1 MTESDV
7 VKGSAEWA
15 GSGALPKA
23 HRCNSLFT
31 SFDGQ
36 PSRGIGSG
44 FADFTSP
51 RVVGSLGDST
61 WFGADAEAAA
71 AAAAAASPALSM
83 SDKYNTQFNEV
94 RKLLKAKGLFTDAT
108 VDAHSLEYYN
118 HLGLNEFY
126 FQTANPAAIADNLL
140 AVIAARA
147 LHSASGADY
156 FPEIRQVDEKTG
168 DVFALARASL
178 KNRKASQN
186 YKVEQQFELEF
197 LDMGHSGNKQ
207 QMRMQCY
214 RSTGS
219 VFGIDGDTERLRTY
233 FFQKPKFPLEPEQLS
248 PTETN
253 ISKLLDVD
261 FYASKRRTV
270 TASIFQKLNSQRM
283 FASTN
288 RVFVLLRTDLAFRR
302 GRHTEDLF
310 SRLGDCVTMWGFYSQ
325 RKYVEPLANG
335 ATIITSFVETLP
347 TKELIQ
353 ADMTEDERINN
364 LLTDLRM
371 QFAMPKTKF
380 LNFARDRILTV
391 HEAAYAMSAC
401 QFALYFSGTVGH
413 SFPQIEKLVKQF
425 GGKSLTM
432 QEVYELRTRL
442 KTCPFS
448 EDLIF
453 KVSLHHPKLLRGT
466 FVEECELKEKILR
479 LDSSEAV
486 PVFLKFRQFNKHILR
501 TNFFMHLKC
510 GFAFRLS
517 GTFLPA
523 SDYPVLPYSVFFQIA
538 SKSVGFHVRFADVAR
553 GGVRVVQSVG
563 TVAYERN
570 KKTVLDEVFK
580 LAFTQQFKN
589 KDISEGGSKGIILLN
604 KARTLHEAQQLTPMA
619 FKAYVDNMLD
629 LLLPHHDVVDLVGV
643 SEVCFLGPDE
653 NTGTGGLVDWAA
665 LRAKERGAWFWKAF
679 TTGKAPSKGGIPHD
693 VFGMTTASVETYVQG
708 TVVHALL
715 AKISAFS
722 QFAIAALLQLAACTP
737 QTVSLVLSADESAEL
752 FDLLTHDKLPFL
764 ARLEGSAGIYE
775 KLGLKEE
782 EVTRIQTG
790 GPDGDLGCN
799 ALLQTKSKTIAVV
812 DGSGVLYDPKG
823 LDSAELKRL
832 AQLRF
837 EGKPTSS
844 MHYDPALL
852 SPQGF
857 QVDQEARDITLP
869 DGTRVASGFEFRNT
883 FHLSPYATADLFN
896 PCGGRPASITP
907 QNVDKLFDPR
917 TGEKKFKYIVEG
929 ANVFITD
936 DARRILEDRGVI
948 LFKDA
953 STNKGGVTS
962 SSHEVLAALALTQ
975 EEFAEHMQV
984 EDLKNPPK
992 FYKDYVQAILERIRE
1007 NAKLE
1012 FEALWSE
1019 AKRTG
1024 MNKCDLT
1031 DILSGKIIQLKQD
1044 IGKSNALWRDK
1055 EFVNFV
1061 LNSAIPDVLVPGL
1074 ISVETFRQR
1083 VPEPYQ
1089 KAIFTTFLAS
1099 RFFYKQ
1105 PFTEDVSAFAFIAY
1119 LDEMREQMAAAAK

>member
-1 MTESDV
+1 MTETDRV
-7 VKGSAEWA
+7 NGNPEWA
-15 GSGALPKA
+15 GSGAHPKA

-31 SFDGQ
+31 CFDGQ
-36 PSRGIGSG
+36 PSRGSGSG
-44 FADFTSP
+44 SADFTSP

-71 AAAAAASPALSM
+71 AAAAAASPVLSM
-83 SDKYNTQFNEV
+83 SDKYNAQFTEV

-126 FQTANPAAIADNLL
+126 FQTANPAAIAENLL

-197 LDMGHSGNKQ
+197 LDMGLSGNKQ

-261 FYASKRRTV
+261 FYASKKRTV
-270 TASIFQKLNSQRM
+270 TASIFQKLNSQVPRGKGY
-283 FASTN
+283 
-288 RVFVLLRTDLAFRR
+288 RIDLAFRR

-432 QEVYELRTRL
+432 QE
-442 KTCPFS
+442 
-448 EDLIF
+448 
-453 KVSLHHPKLLRGT
+453 
-466 FVEECELKEKILR
+466 
-479 LDSSEAV
+479 
-486 PVFLKFRQFNKHILR
+486 
-501 TNFFMHLKC
+501 
-510 GFAFRLS
+510 
-517 GTFLPA
+517 
-523 SDYPVLPYSVFFQIA
+523 IA

-629 LLLPHHDVVDLVGV
+629 LLLPHHDVLDLVGV

-708 TVVHALL
+708 
-715 AKISAFS
+715 
-722 QFAIAALLQLAACTP
+722 
-737 QTVSLVLSADESAEL
+737 
-752 FDLLTHDKLPFL
+752 
-764 ARLEGSAGIYE
+764 IYE

-812 DGSGVLYDPKG
+812 DGSGVLYDPK
-823 LDSAELKRL
+823 
-832 AQLRF
+832 
-837 EGKPTSS
+837 
-844 MHYDPALL
+844 
-852 SPQGF
+852 
-857 QVDQEARDITLP
+857 

-883 FHLSPYATADLFN
+883 FHLSTYATADLFN

-975 EEFAEHMQV
+975 EEFAEHMQ
-984 EDLKNPPK
+984 
-992 FYKDYVQAILERIRE
+992 AILERIRE

-1031 DILSGKIIQLKQD
+1031 DILSRKIIQLKQD

>member
-1 MTESDV
+1 M
-7 VKGSAEWA
+7 SAKYSA
-15 GSGALPKA
+15 
-23 HRCNSLFT
+23 
-31 SFDGQ
+31 Q
-36 PSRGIGSG
+36 
-44 FADFTSP
+44 FA
-51 RVVGSLGDST
+51 
-61 WFGADAEAAA
+61 
-71 AAAAAASPALSM
+71 
-83 SDKYNTQFNEV
+83 EV
-94 RKLLKAKGLFTDAT
+94 RKLIKAKGLFTDAA
-108 VDAHSLEYYN
+108 VDSHSMEYYN

-178 KNRKASQN
+178 TNRKASQN

-197 LDMGHSGNKQ
+197 LDMGLSSNKQ

-233 FFQKPKFPLEPEQLS
+233 FFQKPKFPLKPEELS
-248 PTETN
+248 PNEKDL
-253 ISKLLDVD
+253 SKLLDVD
-261 FYASKRRTV
+261 FYASKKRTV
-270 TASIFQKLNSQRM
+270 TASIFEKLNSQVVDD
-283 FASTN
+283 STGLAL
-288 RVFVLLRTDLAFRR
+288 FVNVVPRGTGHRIDLAFRR
-302 GRHTEDLF
+302 GPHTEDFF

-335 ATIITSFVETLP
+335 ATVITSFIETLP
-347 TKELIQ
+347 VKELVDP
-353 ADMTEDERINN
+353 DMAEEDRIDH
-364 LLTDLRM
+364 LLTALRM
-371 QFAMPKTKF
+371 QFAMPKSKF
-380 LNFARDRILTV
+380 ADFARDRLLTV

-401 QFALYFSGTVGH
+401 QFALHFSGTVGH
-413 SFPQIEKLVKQF
+413 SFPRLEKLVKQF
-425 GGKSLTM
+425 GGKNLTM

-448 EDLIF
+448 EEMIF
-453 KVSLHHPKLLRGT
+453 KVVEDNPEIVKLLYKEFESLHNPRMKRGV
-466 FVEECELKEKILR
+466 FSEECELKEKILR

-486 PVFLKFRQFNKHILR
+486 PVFLKFRLFNQHILR
-501 TNFFMHLKC
+501 TNFWMNSKC
-510 GFAFRLS
+510 GFAFRFS
-517 GTFLPA
+517 GAFLPA
-523 SDYPVLPYSVFFQIA
+523 SDFPVLPYSVFFQVA

-570 KKTVLDEVFK
+570 KRTVLDEVFK

-604 KARTLHEAQQLTPMA
+604 KAKTLPEAQLLTPMA

-629 LLLPHHDVVDLVGV
+629 LLLPHHDVVDLLGM

-693 VFGMTTASVETYVQG
+693 VFGMTTASVETYV
-708 TVVHALL
+708 
-715 AKISAFS
+715 
-722 QFAIAALLQLAACTP
+722 
-737 QTVSLVLSADESAEL
+737 
-752 FDLLTHDKLPFL
+752 
-764 ARLEGSAGIYE
+764 RGIYE
-775 KLGLKEE
+775 KLNLKEE

-812 DGSGVLYDPKG
+812 DGSGVVYDPRG
-823 LDSAELKRL
+823 LDAAELKRL
-832 AQLRF
+832 AHLRF
-837 EGKPTSS
+837 EGKPTSA
-844 MHYDPALL
+844 MHYNPALL
-852 SPQGF
+852 SPGGF

-883 FHLSPYATADLFN
+883 FHLSSYASADLFN

-907 QNVDKLFDPR
+907 QNVDKLFDPK

-962 SSHEVLAALALTQ
+962 SSMEVLAALALTE
-975 EEFAEHMQV
+975 EEFNEHMQV
-984 EDLKNPPK
+984 RDMKNPPK
-992 FYKDYVQAILERIRE
+992 FYREYVQAILKRIRE

-1012 FEALWSE
+1012 FEALWNE

-1024 MNKCDLT
+1024 MHRCDLT
-1031 DILSGKIIQLKQD
+1031 DILSQKIIELKQD
-1044 IGKSNALWRDK
+1044 IAKSNALWHDDAL
-1055 EFVNFV
+1055 VNFV
-1061 LNSAIPDVLVPGL
+1061 LQTAIPDILVPGL

-1105 PFTEDVSAFAFIAY
+1105 QFTADVSAFAFIAY
-1119 LDEMREQMAAAAK
+1119 LDEIKEQMVAGAAAAAAPAATPAVAVAARVAADASATAAAA

>member
-1 MTESDV
+1 MAANDDGGAKIECTTN
-7 VKGSAEWA
+7 GTSAKP
-15 GSGALPKA
+15 G
-23 HRCNSLFT
+23 RCNSLFT
-31 SFDGQ
+31 CFDGQ
-36 PSRGIGSG
+36 PGRTTASLS
-44 FADFTSP
+44 FDFTPP

-71 AAAAAASPALSM
+71 AAAAAATPAPCM
-83 SDKYNTQFNEV
+83 SDKYNVQFNEV
-94 RKLLKAKGLFTDAT
+94 RKLLKAKGMFTDAT
-108 VDAHSLEYYN
+108 VEAHSLEYYN

-126 FQTANPAAIADNLL
+126 FQTAIPAAIADNLL

-178 KNRKASQN
+178 RNRKASQN
-186 YKVEQQFELEF
+186 YKVEQQFEREF
-197 LDMGHSGNKQ
+197 LDMGLSGNKQ

-233 FFQKPKFPLEPEQLS
+233 FFQKPKFPLESEQLS

-270 TASIFQKLNSQRM
+270 TAIIFQKLNSQVVEDSTGLGL
-283 FASTN
+283 FAN
-288 RVFVLLRTDLAFRR
+288 VVGCLRACRLATDLAFRR
-302 GRHTEDLF
+302 GPHTEDLF

-347 TKELIQ
+347 TNELIQ
-353 ADMTEDERINN
+353 AHMTEDERINN

-371 QFAMPKTKF
+371 QFAMPKTRF
-380 LNFARDRILTV
+380 SDFARDRILTV
-391 HEAAYAMSAC
+391 HEAAYALSAC

-425 GGKSLTM
+425 GDFGAKTGDVERLVLYFAGKSLTM

-453 KVSLHHPKLLRGT
+453 KVSLHHPKLPRGT

-486 PVFLKFRQFNKHILR
+486 PVFLKFRQFNKHVLR
-501 TNFFMHLKC
+501 TNFWMHTKC
-510 GFAFRLS
+510 GFAFRFS
-517 GTFLPA
+517 GEFLPA

-604 KARTLHEAQQLTPMA
+604 KAHNLKEAQQLTPMA

-629 LLLPHHDVVDLVGV
+629 LLLPHHDVVDLLGV

-653 NTGTGGLVDWAA
+653 NTGELSEEIFVKKGTGGLVDWAA

-679 TTGKAPSKGGIPHD
+679 TTGKAASRGGIPHD
-693 VFGMTTASVETYVQG
+693 VFGMTTASVETYVQ
-708 TVVHALL
+708 
-715 AKISAFS
+715 
-722 QFAIAALLQLAACTP
+722 
-737 QTVSLVLSADESAEL
+737 
-752 FDLLTHDKLPFL
+752 
-764 ARLEGSAGIYE
+764 GIYE

-812 DGSGVLYDPKG
+812 DGSGVVYDPKG
-823 LDSAELKRL
+823 LNADELKRL
-832 AQLRF
+832 AHMRF

-844 MHYDPALL
+844 MHYNPALL
-852 SPQGF
+852 SSQGF

-907 QNVDKLFDPR
+907 QNVDKLFDSR
-917 TGEKKFKYIVEG
+917 TGEKKFRFIVEG
-929 ANVFITD
+929 ANLFITD

-984 EDLKNPPK
+984 EDVKNPPK
-992 FYKDYVQAILERIRE
+992 FYRDYVQAILERIRE

-1024 MNKCDLT
+1024 MHKCDLT
-1031 DILSGKIIQLKQD
+1031 DILSRKIIQLKQD
-1044 IGKSNALWRDK
+1044 IGKSNALWRDN

-1061 LNSAIPDVLVPGL
+1061 LSTAIPDVLVPGL

-1099 RFFYKQ
+1099 RFFYRQ
-1105 PFTEDVSAFAFIAY
+1105 PFTEDASAFAFIAY
-1119 LDEMREQMAAAAK
+1119 LDEIREQMAAASK

>member
-1 MTESDV
+1 
-7 VKGSAEWA
+7 
-15 GSGALPKA
+15 
-23 HRCNSLFT
+23 
-31 SFDGQ
+31 
-36 PSRGIGSG
+36 
-44 FADFTSP
+44 
-51 RVVGSLGDST
+51 
-61 WFGADAEAAA
+61 
-71 AAAAAASPALSM
+71 
-83 SDKYNTQFNEV
+83 
-94 RKLLKAKGLFTDAT
+94 
-108 VDAHSLEYYN
+108 
-118 HLGLNEFY
+118 
-126 FQTANPAAIADNLL
+126 
-140 AVIAARA
+140 
-147 LHSASGADY
+147 
-156 FPEIRQVDEKTG
+156 
-168 DVFALARASL
+168 
-178 KNRKASQN
+178 
-186 YKVEQQFELEF
+186 
-197 LDMGHSGNKQ
+197 
-207 QMRMQCY
+207 MQ
-214 RSTGS
+214 
-219 VFGIDGDTERLRTY
+219 
-233 FFQKPKFPLEPEQLS
+233 
-248 PTETN
+248 
-253 ISKLLDVD
+253 
-261 FYASKRRTV
+261 
-270 TASIFQKLNSQRM
+270 
-283 FASTN
+283 
-288 RVFVLLRTDLAFRR
+288 
-302 GRHTEDLF
+302 
-310 SRLGDCVTMWGFYSQ
+310 
-325 RKYVEPLANG
+325 
-335 ATIITSFVETLP
+335 
-347 TKELIQ
+347 
-353 ADMTEDERINN
+353 
-364 LLTDLRM
+364 
-371 QFAMPKTKF
+371 
-380 LNFARDRILTV
+380 
-391 HEAAYAMSAC
+391 
-401 QFALYFSGTVGH
+401 
-413 SFPQIEKLVKQF
+413 
-425 GGKSLTM
+425 
-432 QEVYELRTRL
+432 
-442 KTCPFS
+442 
-448 EDLIF
+448 
-453 KVSLHHPKLLRGT
+453 SLHHPKVRRGT

-486 PVFLKFRQFNKHILR
+486 PVFLKFRQFNQHILR
-501 TNFFMHLKC
+501 TNFWMHLKC
-510 GFAFRLS
+510 GFAFRFS

-708 TVVHALL
+708 
-715 AKISAFS
+715 
-722 QFAIAALLQLAACTP
+722 
-737 QTVSLVLSADESAEL
+737 
-752 FDLLTHDKLPFL
+752 
-764 ARLEGSAGIYE
+764 IYE
-775 KLGLKEE
+775 KLGLREE

-844 MHYDPALL
+844 MHYNPALL

-857 QVDQEARDITLP
+857 QVDQEARDIKLP

-984 EDLKNPPK
+984 QDLKNPPR

-1019 AKRTG
+1019 ARRTG
-1024 MNKCDLT
+1024 MKKCDLT
-1031 DILSGKIIQLKQD
+1031 DILSRKIIQLKQD

-1083 VPEPYQ
+1083 LVTC
-1089 KAIFTTFLAS
+1089 A
-1099 RFFYKQ
+1099 
-1105 PFTEDVSAFAFIAY
+1105 
-1119 LDEMREQMAAAAK
+1119 